1 MNTGEALKSVRPGL
15 AIAIATLLF
24 GIGMGIL
31 FGVNEDGVKGW
42 INAGIAAHPELHDAK
57 SADKIW
63 RYAQRAHFHAT
74 GIGAFTLALIAVLS
88 LSAMKKRLKKISAIL
103 IGLGGLYPM
112 AWFSMFLLSPSM
124 GRGAAHYALITEL
137 FVYVSIG
144 GLLSGMGIFMAS
156 VFFGLCEESCRS
168 D

>member
-156 VFFGLCEESCRS
+156 VCFGLCEESCSS